1 MTKQQALCNDKA
13 SRRAEQLKNLE
24 PAGCLPSLVC
34 CLPSLVCCLPSLVC
48 CLPLHVPLLA
58 TSYY

>member
-13 SRRAEQLKNLE
+13 SRRAEQLKDLE
-24 PAGCLPSLVC
+24 PAG
-34 CLPSLVCCLPSLVC
+34 CLPSLVC